1 MIHNFW
7 LFALASFL
15 LNITPGNDMLYVAS
29 RSAEQGVRAGIVS
42 SLGIMAGCLVHLAA
56 AAAGLSAIIVSSASA
71 FSIIK
76 YIGACYL
83 IYLGMRA
90 LFNKKPAFGPI
101 GPAAGGTVTGVTRVG
116 VGPRGVEPVAVNYRR
131 LFLQGVLTNVL
142 NPKVALFF
150 LAFLPQFIDV
160 KGRQASEGILLLG
173 IWFDVG
179 GTLVNILVAFLFGS
193 IGDWLRGH
201 SRWMKVQEKI
211 TGLVLIALGIKVALT
226 TKK

>member
-29 RSAEQGVRAGIVS
+29 RSAAQGVRAGIVS
-42 SLGIMAGCLVHLAA
+42 SLGIMTGCLVHLGA
-56 AAAGLSAIIVSSASA
+56 AAAGLSVLLARSAMA
-71 FSIIK
+71 FDIIK
-76 YIGACYL
+76 YIGAGYL
-83 IYLGMRA
+83 VYLGVKA
-90 LFNKKPAFGPI
+90 LFSRKGADFDVGADG
-101 GPAAGGTVTGVTRVG
+101 GPAGESAGGRQSGGRSG
-116 VGPRGVEPVAVNYRR
+116 RASYKK

-160 KGRQASEGILLLG
+160 RGKHGSEAILLLG
-173 IWFDVG
+173 AWFDVG
-179 GTLVNILVAFLFGS
+179 GTLVNVAVAVLFGR
-193 IGDWLRGH
+193 IGEWLKQHR
-201 SRWMKVQEKI
+201 RWLKVQEKV

-226 TKK
+226 TKR